1 MGTTFKYAPGR
12 WSTEDGNSSPG
23 GKRPTDSV
31 AAEDIFDDPNILS
44 ELNEANASLAAR
56 HDSAPQRFVPARLP
70 PVDAFDL
77 DEACRTSD
85 SEEAHRAKSLA
96 HRLGPPSHDPSPKR
110 SRWRFNKARKPQEDP
125 GDTEWPTP
133 PYSKAPRASRR
144 AFFWGFCTSLAI
156 VVAAPV
162 VFGIVG
168 PPRDESAP
176 APLGDI
182 RNDNGRA
189 GIGLAAQS
197 APATGTAATDR
208 SSNETVVIRNQP
220 AAAAIVA
227 PATTAFAAPLVRP
240 PAPAG
245 GSAIGERPDVGEQ
258 TELSAPAPSPVP
270 VTDSDNPSPAPQ
282 PIDTRAELP
291 EPAPEPE
298 PATLPDDGDFTQ
310 MAQSQLSA
318 RTDPAQM
325 EVVEEPVVGER
336 LPVAET
342 EQPASSS
349 LSLEQIDQLLA
360 RGEELLR
367 SGDIASARLLF
378 LHVAAAGD
386 RRGAKAVGMT
396 YDPKVFARL
405 PVMGIT
411 PDLEQAQLWYGKAG
425 GDLSY
430 TIDLASPAGA
440 VSAAE
445 STEGAELEQWNAACA
460 RKYKSFEPST
470 GLYTAISG
478 AKRRCQLP

>member
-1 MGTTFKYAPGR
+1 MGTTFKYTPRR
-12 WSTEDGNSSPG
+12 WSTESGDSPPG
-23 GKRPTDSV
+23 GARPTHSV

-56 HDSAPQRFVPARLP
+56 HETVPRRFVPARLP

-96 HRLGPPSHDPSPKR
+96 HRLGPPSHDPGPKR
-110 SRWRFNKARKPQEDP
+110 SRWSFAAARKPQEDP
-125 GDTEWPTP
+125 GDPDWPPP
-133 PYSKAPRASRR
+133 PYGRSSRVGRR

-168 PPRDESAP
+168 PPDASPAAPLSGVRNDNDQAGTGPAAQRDPAP
-176 APLGDI
+176 APE
-182 RNDNGRA
+182 
-189 GIGLAAQS
+189 
-197 APATGTAATDR
+197 TADR
-208 SSNETVVIRNQP
+208 SSNKTVVIRNQP
-220 AAAAIVA
+220 AAAAIIA

-240 PAPAG
+240 TAPEG
-245 GSAIGERPDVGEQ
+245 DSAVGEG
-258 TELSAPAPSPVP
+258 TEPSAAALTAVTGPGNPVP
-270 VTDSDNPSPAPQ
+270 TPQ
-282 PIDTRAELP
+282 PTDNRASELP
-291 EPAPEPE
+291 ASPPEPEPE
-298 PATLPDDGDFTQ
+298 PAPAVHPDDGDFTQ

-318 RTDPAQM
+318 KADPSQM
-325 EVVEEPVVGER
+325 EVVEEPVGER
-336 LPVAET
+336 LPVAEG
-342 EQPASSS
+342 PA
-349 LSLEQIDQLLA
+349 LSPLSQEQIDQLLA

-396 YDPKVFARL
+396 YDPNVYARL
-405 PVMGIT
+405 PVMGLT
-411 PDLEQAQLWYGKAG
+411 PDPEQAQLWYGKAG

-430 TIDLASPAGA
+430 TIDLALPAGS

-445 STEGAELEQWNAACA
+445 STEEAELEQWNAACA
-460 RKYKSFEPST
+460 QKYKSFEPST
-470 GLYTAISG
+470 GLYTANSG
-478 AKRRCQLP
+478 SQRRCQLP

>member
-1 MGTTFKYAPGR
+1 MGTTFKYAPRR
-12 WSTEDGNSSPG
+12 WTSESGDSSPG
-23 GKRPTDSV
+23 GERPTHSV
-31 AAEDIFDDPNILS
+31 AAEDVFVDPNILS

-56 HDSAPQRFVPARLP
+56 HDPVPRRFVPARLP

-85 SEEAHRAKSLA
+85 SEEADRAKSLA

-110 SRWRFNKARKPQEDP
+110 SRWRFAKARKPQENP

-133 PYSKAPRASRR
+133 PYSKSPRASRR

-168 PPRDESAP
+168 PPDESAP
-176 APLGDI
+176 APLSDI

-189 GIGLAAQS
+189 GTGLAAQ
-197 APATGTAATDR
+197 ADPATGAEATDR
-208 SSNETVVIRNQP
+208 LSNETVVIRNQP
-220 AAAAIVA
+220 AAAAIIA

-240 PAPAG
+240 AAPEG
-245 GSAIGERPDVGEQ
+245 GSAVGEQPDVGEQ
-258 TELSAPAPSPVP
+258 LALSAPAPTP
-270 VTDSDNPSPAPQ
+270 VTDSDSPGPAPR
-282 PIDTRAELP
+282 PTDTRAELP
-291 EPAPEPE
+291 EPPPE
-298 PATLPDDGDFTQ
+298 PAPAALPDESDFTQ

-318 RTDPAQM
+318 RTDPSQM
-325 EVVEEPVVGER
+325 KVVEEPADDP

-349 LSLEQIDQLLA
+349 LTLEQIDQLLA

-405 PVMGIT
+405 PVMGLT

-430 TIDLASPAGA
+430 TIDLASPAGP